1 MDNIELYWDI
11 VNDTITIIYIA
22 IEGLLFCRFVKPFMK
37 ENKSAYRI
45 WFPYFAVMAA
55 LYYMPLPGR
64 YAYIA
69 GITVFILLMYFL
81 DRRNVEQKIFLA
93 FTMLLLQ
100 WVTTIALVFRR
111 FMFDTVIL
119 IPYMTR
125 RVWLQLGVYA
135 IVECLYYL
143 LRILILYELI
153 CIIHKIY
160 IYKKENISVK
170 ELILLLIPYCSIF
183 IGKTVFTFLS
193 DIYEEDLGK
202 YVWNAH
208 EEYESLLFL
217 YQLIALSVMLVVI
230 AVYQS
235 IKMSQQKEKESIVLE
250 EQIDNMKRH
259 IREVEKLYED
269 IRGLKHDMGNHV
281 MVLESLFMKD
291 EREELERYLSGLKEN
306 LKGTAAVI
314 RSGNPVTDVILTE
327 KQRLAA
333 EKGIPFLCEFYFPDE
348 INIDVFDVSI
358 ILNNALENAVRASEN
373 CEKSYVHILSYSR
386 NNAFIIEI
394 KNSFNGI
401 LSWDE
406 ESGLPETTKKD
417 SKNHGYGLGNIKRV
431 SQKYHGDIEIAHENE
446 EFRLSVLL
454 MTESS

>member
-1 MDNIELYWDI
+1 MGNIELYWDI

-37 ENKSAYRI
+37 ENTSAYRI

-55 LYYMPLPGR
+55 LYYIPLPGR

-69 GITVFILLMYFL
+69 GITVFILLMYLL
-81 DRRNVEQKIFLA
+81 DRRNAEQKIFLA
-93 FTMLLLQ
+93 FTMFLLQ

-153 CIIHKIY
+153 RIIHKVY

-170 ELILLLIPYCSIF
+170 ELILLLIPYCSVF

-208 EEYESLLFL
+208 EGYESLLFL

-250 EQIDNMKRH
+250 EQIDNIKRH

-269 IRGLKHDMGNHV
+269 IRSLKHDMGNHV

-291 EREELERYLSGLKEN
+291 ERQELEQYLLHLKEN
-306 LKGTAAVI
+306 LKETVSVI

-327 KQRLAA
+327 KQRLAE
-333 EKGIPFLCEFYFPDE
+333 EKGITFLCEFYFPDE

-373 CEKSYVHILSYSR
+373 CEKPYVHILSYSR
-386 NNAFIIEI
+386 KNAFIIEI
-394 KNSFNGI
+394 KNGFTGI

-406 ESGLPETTKKD
+406 ESGLPETTKED

-431 SQKYHGDIEIAHENE
+431 AQKYHGDIEIAHENE

>member
-1 MDNIELYWDI
+1 MGNIELYWDI

-37 ENKSAYRI
+37 ENTSAYRV

-55 LYYMPLPGR
+55 LYYIPLPGR

-69 GITVFILLMYFL
+69 GITVFILLMYLL
-81 DRRNVEQKIFLA
+81 DRRNAEQKIFLA
-93 FTMLLLQ
+93 FTMFLLQ

-153 CIIHKIY
+153 RIIHKVY

-170 ELILLLIPYCSIF
+170 ELILLLIPYCSVF
-183 IGKTVFTFLS
+183 IGKNVFTFLS

-208 EEYESLLFL
+208 EGYESLLFL

-250 EQIDNMKRH
+250 EQIDNIKRH

-269 IRGLKHDMGNHV
+269 IRSLKHDMGNHV

-291 EREELERYLSGLKEN
+291 ERQELEQYLLQLKEN
-306 LKGTAAVI
+306 LKETVSVI

-327 KQRLAA
+327 KQRLAE
-333 EKGIPFLCEFYFPDE
+333 EKGITFLCEFYFPDE

-373 CEKSYVHILSYSR
+373 GEKPYVHILSYSR
-386 NNAFIIEI
+386 KNAFIIEI
-394 KNSFNGI
+394 KNGFTGI

-406 ESGLPETTKKD
+406 ESGLPETTKED

-431 SQKYHGDIEIAHENE
+431 AQKYHGDIEIAHENE